1 MLTETEKLH
10 RLLGLQAFT
19 CTGVLDASWIADE
32 LAVACTGLLV
42 APRGLREMLQDP
54 WGLMTM

>member
-19 CTGVLDASWIADE
+19 YTGVLDASWIADE
-32 LAVACTGLLV
+32 LAVASTGLLV
-42 APRGLREMLQDP
+42 APRGLWAILQAQGD
-54 WGLMTM
+54 